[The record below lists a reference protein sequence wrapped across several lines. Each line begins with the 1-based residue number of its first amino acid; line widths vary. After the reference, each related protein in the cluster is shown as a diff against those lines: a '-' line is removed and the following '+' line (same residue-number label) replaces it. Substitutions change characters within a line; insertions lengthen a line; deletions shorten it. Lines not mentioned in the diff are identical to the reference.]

1 MYYEVAMNRA
11 TNTRFKCFFII
22 QISTNFLF
30 FSFFSSLF
38 CNNPHAKAWGLLFPL
53 KNLDRPLILWDVLK
67 TSYKNGIFIL
77 TVYDKG
83 DVFVAK
89 EKKQKVT
96 PEDAHTNKIGIKEG
110 MGYMLGDAGNLF
122 VLTYVSSFLKIFYT
136 EVLKISTKKVAN
148 LFLFTRLW
156 DAVNDPLWGAVV
168 AKRKPGPSG
177 KFRGYIK
184 FIAIP
189 LALSQLLCFFNVQR
203 FTQNQTYLLIFAYI
217 TYIAFGMLYTGMN
230 VPFGSLA
237 SVITDDPDGRTLLS
251 TFRTIGGGIGG
262 AAPLLLAPY
271 IIYDKI
277 YKADGTLDHNE
288 ANGQKMFI
296 FAVIMAVCAIIF
308 YLACYGTTKERV
320 PSEAEPKVDMKATYG
335 GMLKSRPFIALAIT
349 GILISGQLQFASLN
363 QYLYKNY
370 FCNTNLSVI
379 GTVANYLPMVI
390 MIPIVPKLV
399 KKFGKKEIC
408 SVGGLLAAIAAVATY
423 VLKPSPDQ
431 AWLYMVLLFVI
442 GFGYSFI
449 SITNWAVVADVIDYQ
464 EFTTHI
470 RSESAIYAVYTFCR
484 KLGQTAA
491 DYGGLTLLAKVGY
504 DISMTST
511 GFVEGVSQGIL
522 KVCTIIPAIT
532 YSLIF
537 TLYQFAYPLTKEKL
551 EPIYSYVRASHEVAA
566 ESAEND

>member
-1 MYYEVAMNRA
+1 MILNFLHI
-11 TNTRFKCFFII
+11 NDILSLNII
-22 QISTNFLF
+22 Q
-30 FSFFSSLF
+30 
-38 CNNPHAKAWGLLFPL
+38 
-53 KNLDRPLILWDVLK
+53 
-67 TSYKNGIFIL
+67 
-77 TVYDKG
+77 KG

-89 EKKQKVT
+89 EKVT
-96 PEDAHTNKIGIKEG
+96 EENVHPNKIGVKEG

-136 EVLKISTKKVAN
+136 DVLEIATEKVAN

-156 DAVNDPLWGAVV
+156 DAINDPLWGAVV

-189 LALSQLLCFFNVQR
+189 LALSQLLCFFNIKQ
-203 FTQNQTYLLIFAYI
+203 FTKNDTIVLAFAYI
-217 TYIAFGMLYTGMN
+217 TYIIFGMLYTGMN

-237 SVITDDPDGRTLLS
+237 TVITDDPEGRTLLS

-262 AAPLLLAPY
+262 AAPLLVAPM
-271 IIYDKI
+271 IIYNKF
-277 YKADGTLDHNE
+277 YKPDGTLDHQE
-288 ANGQKMFI
+288 ADGNKMFI
-296 FAVIMAVCAIIF
+296 FAVAMAVCAIVF

-335 GMLKSRPFIALAIT
+335 GMLKSRPFIALALT

-370 FCNTNLSVI
+370 FCNTDLSMI
-379 GTVANYLPMVI
+379 GTIANYLPMAL
-390 MIPIVPKLV
+390 MIFVCPKLV
-399 KKFGKKEIC
+399 KKYGKKEIC
-408 SVGGLLAAIAAVATY
+408 SIGGLLAAIAAIATY
-423 VLKPSPDQ
+423 VIKPGRDQ
-431 AWLYMVLLFVI
+431 AWLYMILLFVI

-464 EFTTHI
+464 EFKTHI
-470 RSESAIYAVYTFCR
+470 RSESAVYAVYTFCR

-504 DISMTST
+504 QADTMADA

-522 KVCTIIPAIT
+522 TVCTIIPAIT
-532 YSLIF
+532 YTLIF
-537 TLYQFAYPLTKEKL
+537 LLYQFAYPLTKEKL
-551 EPIYSYVRASHEVAA
+551 EPIYEYVRASHVSETEKA
-566 ESAEND
+566 EKE

>member
-1 MYYEVAMNRA
+1 MIYYCIYNVHR
-11 TNTRFKCFFII
+11 
-22 QISTNFLF
+22 
-30 FSFFSSLF
+30 
-38 CNNPHAKAWGLLFPL
+38 
-53 KNLDRPLILWDVLK
+53 
-67 TSYKNGIFIL
+67 
-77 TVYDKG
+77 KG
-83 DVFVAK
+83 DVGVAK
-89 EKKQKVT
+89 ENKQNVT
-96 PEDAHTNKIGIKEG
+96 EENANPNKIGIKEG
-110 MGYMLGDAGNLF
+110 IGYMLGDAGNLF
-122 VLTYVSSFLKIFYT
+122 VLTYVSSYLKLFYT
-136 EVLKISTKKVAN
+136 EVLKIKNIKKVAN

-156 DAVNDPLWGAVV
+156 DAINDPMWGAIV

-189 LALSQLLCFFNVQR
+189 LALSQILCFFNIQK
-203 FTQNQTYLLIFAYI
+203 FTTNETYFMIFAYV

-271 IIYDKI
+271 IIYDKV
-277 YKADGTLDHNE
+277 GDHDE

-296 FAVIMAVCAIIF
+296 FAVVMAVCAVIF

-335 GMLKSRPFIALAIT
+335 GMLRSRPFVVLAIT

-370 FCNTNLSVI
+370 FCDTSLATI
-379 GTVANYLPMVI
+379 GTIANYLPMVI

-399 KKFGKKEIC
+399 KRFGKKEIC
-408 SVGGLLAAIAAVATY
+408 SVGGLLAAVAAVATY
-423 VLKPSPDQ
+423 VLKPRPDQ
-431 AWLYMVLLFVI
+431 AWLYMILLFVI

-464 EFTTHI
+464 EFKTRI

-491 DYGGLTLLAKVGY
+491 DYGGIMLLAKVGY
-504 DISMTST
+504 DVSMTT
-511 GFVEGVSQGIL
+511 MGYDEIVSPGIL

-532 YSLIF
+532 YTLIYL
-537 TLYQFAYPLTKEKL
+537 LYQFGYPLTKERL
-551 EPIYSYVRASHEVAA
+551 EPIYSYVRASHEVAVLDA
-566 ESAEND
+566 EKN